1 MPARRELD
9 LVRDD
14 REAGFELA
22 VDAVHAL
29 HCFFAHHLDLCACD
43 KNLLPSLF
51 VSRPSYIPGTPIG
64 QSYNNE
70 PCHQPP

>member
-22 VDAVHAL
+22 VGAVHAL
-29 HCFFAHHLDLCACD
+29 YCFFAHHLDFCARD
-43 KNLLPSLF
+43 KNLLPFLRIAF
-51 VSRPSYIPGTPIG
+51 VSHS
-64 QSYNNE
+64 
-70 PCHQPP
+70 